1 MTTVLQAPAKGE
13 GRPGYKH
20 TKLGWIPEEWEMN
33 RIGPKIDLLVGYP
46 FASTGYSQTGVR
58 LLRCNNIKRGE
69 TSWDESVT
77 VCWPKSSANLKR
89 YEMQVGDL
97 VIAMDGSLVGKSYA
111 LLSEGDLPALLLQR
125 VARVRSKDIDTEYLK
140 HWVGSNYFVRYCDAV
155 KTVTAIPHIGHKDIQ
170 DWVLPIP
177 PLPEQRRIAAV
188 LGAWDRAIG
197 TVQQLLAAQ
206 QERKR
211 GLMQELLTGRRRFT
225 GFGGKWKSHRLG
237 DLFERVTRKNTVGE
251 EHVLTISAQ
260 HGLIDQREI
269 FNKSVAG
276 ANLAG
281 YYLLKNGEFA
291 YNKSSS
297 NGYPVGA
304 IKRLDRYDQGVL
316 STLYICFA
324 LKPGRA
330 NSDFM
335 AAYFD
340 AGMLDEGIGA
350 IAQEGARNHGLL
362 NVSTTDFFDLDV
374 HIPDQV
380 EQTAMAKAIGALN
393 KETEAI
399 QNYLNHLTTQ
409 KRGLMQQ
416 LLTGAVRVKY

>member
-1 MTTVLQAPAKGE
+1 MDEA
-13 GRPGYKH
+13 RPGYKH
-20 TKLGWIPEEWEMN
+20 TKLGWIPEEWE
-33 RIGPKIDLLVGYP
+33 
-46 FASTGYSQTGVR
+46 
-58 LLRCNNIKRGE
+58 
-69 TSWDESVT
+69 
-77 VCWPKSSANLKR
+77 
-89 YEMQVGDL
+89 
-97 VIAMDGSLVGKSYA
+97 
-111 LLSEGDLPALLLQR
+111 
-125 VARVRSKDIDTEYLK
+125 VARVGDACQVVNNLRAPLNVDERSGMVGTFPYYGPTGILGFINEFRIDGTYCLIGEDGDHFLDYSTKPQTILVTGKFNVNNHAHLVQGTEVCDTEWFYRFFY
-140 HWVGSNYFVRYCDAV
+140 HRNI
-155 KTVTAIPHIGHKDIQ
+155 IPHITRQGAARYKLNKAALEELLIAY
-170 DWVLPIP
+170 PSS
-177 PLPEQRRIAAV
+177 LPEQRRIAQV
-188 LGAWDRAIG
+188 LGAWDRAIA

-211 GLMQELLTGRRRFT
+211 GLMQELLTGKRRFK

-281 YYLLKNGEFA
+281 YYLLKKSEFA

-304 IKRLDRYDQGVL
+304 IKRLDRYEQGVL

-324 LKPGRA
+324 LKPGAA
-330 NSDFM
+330 NSDFI

-362 NVSTTDFFDLDV
+362 NVSTTDFFDIDV
-374 HIPDQV
+374 HIPGEA
-380 EQTAMAKAIGALN
+380 EQAAIAKVVQALN

-399 QNYLNHLTTQ
+399 QNQLEHLTTQ

-416 LLTGAVRVKY
+416 LLTGAVRVKV